1 MSPPDDHDDDDVEVN
16 NNNIKP
22 KEKGIIRN
30 FVDLEMRLK
39 FFLKIVFRAAN
50 TTDRPIQSAS
60 LVLYVCVIFAH
71 DKFVICKVQIFI

>member
-1 MSPPDDHDDDDVEVN
+1 MSPPDDHDDDDDDVEGN

-39 FFLKIVFRAAN
+39 FFFKNRISGSKYNRSTN
-50 TTDRPIQSAS
+50 TKCQSCIIR
-60 LVLYVCVIFAH
+60 VCN
-71 DKFVICKVQIFI
+71 ICT